1 MLKSQD
7 SLQSLDIKQARVK
20 FILFKS
26 KLRSILYGSS
36 TDDSL
41 FSAREN
47 SLGQW
52 LYSSAL
58 TKYGHLPEIREI
70 EKINLS
76 ITGKAKDLVNLY
88 NGGKIDEA
96 RAGLTHLDGSERE
109 LIRLLEEIESKV

>member
-1 MLKSQD
+1 MLHKQD

-36 TDDSL
+36 ADDSVL
-41 FSAREN
+41 SPRDN

-52 LYSSAL
+52 LYASAL
-58 TKYGHLPEIREI
+58 AKYGHLAEIREI

-76 ITGKAKDLVNLY
+76 ISGIAKDLISLY
-88 NGGKIDEA
+88 KGGKIDEA
-96 RAGLTHLDGSERE
+96 RSGLTHLDRWEEE
-109 LIRLLEEIESKV
+109 LIRLLDEIESKA